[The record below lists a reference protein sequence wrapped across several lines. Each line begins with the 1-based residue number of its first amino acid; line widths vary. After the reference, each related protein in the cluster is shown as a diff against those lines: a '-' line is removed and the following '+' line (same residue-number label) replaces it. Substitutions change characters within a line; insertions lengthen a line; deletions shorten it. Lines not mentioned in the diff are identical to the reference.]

1 MKETDGLLIILVLSV
16 WYATWRLAAIG
27 EQILFKLDV
36 VRELLTGILIGVDK
50 LLGTK
55 PSATGVETSQVT
67 ERRKPVSSVSTT
79 VSFTRE
85 DTSP

>member
-1 MKETDGLLIILVLSV
+1 MKEIDGLLIILVLSV
-16 WYATWRLAAIG
+16 WYATWRLSAIG

-36 VRELLTGILIGVDK
+36 VRELLTGILIGVDN

-55 PSATGVETSQVT
+55 PRATGLEYRQVT

-79 VSFTRE
+79 VGFTRE